1 MVSAR
6 HSFALADL
14 LREVQGSTATLA
26 VVGLGYVG
34 VALAAALADAG
45 FDVVGVDRDAARIT
59 AVREGAVP
67 FAGHEPRLDTMLQ
80 RALAAEK
87 LRVTTSM
94 AHVAPAAV
102 VLICVET
109 PVGEDRL
116 PRYEA
121 LRAALAD
128 LGPMLAHGALVVV
141 ESTLAP
147 GTMRGVVIPALE
159 AATGGRV
166 GERFHVGH
174 CPERVTSGRLVHN
187 LQTMAR
193 VCGASSLAVSDVMV
207 ALYKKIVRA
216 DLDRADLDTAELVK
230 TAENAY
236 RDVAIAFAN
245 ELALICEGAG
255 ADFLEVRRLV
265 NKSPGREV
273 LFAGAGVGGHC
284 IPKDSWLLAAGA
296 PAVEPWLL
304 GAARRRNDA
313 MPAHVLARTAAALGS
328 LAGARLAVLGY
339 AYREDNGDVRD
350 SPSVRFVE
358 LAQEAGAEVTVHDP
372 FVPHF
377 SSEREADLVRGADA
391 IVVLVAHSQYRGLVL
406 ADLAAVMRTPVLVDA
421 RNLFAEE
428 AALAAG
434 FGYHRVGLGS
444 RQSGASSPKDADSCP

>member
-6 HSFALADL
+6 HRYTLADL
-14 LREVQGSTATLA
+14 VRDFHAGTATLA

-34 VALAAALADAG
+34 VALAAALAEAG
-45 FDVVGVDRDAARIT
+45 FDVIGVDRDASRIAALRDGT
-59 AVREGAVP
+59 VP
-67 FAGHEPRLDTMLQ
+67 FAGQEPGLQAML
-80 RALAAEK
+80 RGALWAQK
-87 LRVTTSM
+87 FRVSTST
-94 AHVAPAAV
+94 AHVAAAAA

-109 PVGEDRL
+109 PVEDDHL

-121 LRAALAD
+121 LRAALAEI
-128 LGPMLAHGALVVV
+128 GPVLAHGALVVV

-147 GTMRGVVIPALE
+147 GTMRRVVIPALE
-159 AATGGRV
+159 AASGGLL

-174 CPERVTSGRLVHN
+174 CPERVTSGRLLHN

-193 VCGASSLAVSDVMV
+193 VCGASSPAVSDAMI
-207 ALYKKIVRA
+207 ALYRNIVRA

-245 ELALICEGAG
+245 ELALICEEAG

-296 PAVEPWLL
+296 PAVDPWLL

-313 MPAHVLARTAAALGS
+313 MPAHVLARTVAAMGS
-328 LAGARLAVLGY
+328 LDGARLAVLGY
-339 AYREDNGDVRD
+339 AYREDNGDVRET
-350 SPSVRFVE
+350 PSARFVA
-358 LAQEAGAEVTVHDP
+358 LAQEAGAEVAVHDP

-377 SSEREADLVRGADA
+377 AHDTEVDLVRDVDA
-391 IVVLVAHSQYRGLVL
+391 VVVLVAHSRYRELVL
-406 ADLAAVMRTPVLVDA
+406 ADLAAVMRTPILVDA
-421 RNLFAEE
+421 RNVFTEE

-434 FGYHRVGLGS
+434 FRYHRVGLGS
-444 RQSGASSPKDADSCP
+444 RQSGPFPPKDSRP